1 MDYLAAGL
9 SSLVSVFVL
18 ALFVAGVM
26 KLFQIHTVLTEI
38 KEGLRSAPAVGRV
51 AAPFTAST
59 FAAPSAASAPVPV
72 TPTALHAM
80 GSGDEML
87 RALDAQM
94 QWDETESRSPR
105 RSI

>member
-1 MDYLAAGL
+1 MEYLAAGI

-18 ALFVAGVM
+18 AVFVAGVM

-38 KEGLRSAPAVGRV
+38 KEGLRTSPGAGRA
-51 AAPFTAST
+51 AAPFAAST
-59 FAAPSAASAPVPV
+59 FAAPSAVSTSAPV

-87 RALDAQM
+87 RALDAQI
-94 QWDETESRSPR
+94 QWDESASRSETR
-105 RSI
+105 

>member
-1 MDYLAAGL
+1 MEYLAAGI

-18 ALFVAGVM
+18 AVFVAGVM

-38 KEGLRSAPAVGRV
+38 KEGLRAGPGGGRA
-51 AAPFTAST
+51 AAPFVAST
-59 FAAPSAASAPVPV
+59 FAAPSPVSVAAPLAPS
-72 TPTALHAM
+72 ALHAM

-94 QWDETESRSPR
+94 KWDESASRSEMR
-105 RSI
+105 